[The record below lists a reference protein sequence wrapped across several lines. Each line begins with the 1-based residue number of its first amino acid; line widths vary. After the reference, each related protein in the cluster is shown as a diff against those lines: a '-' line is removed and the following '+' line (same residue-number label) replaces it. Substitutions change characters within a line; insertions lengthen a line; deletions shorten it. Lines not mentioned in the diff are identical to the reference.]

1 MKHSVAGVAPDLL
14 APVYQDRFLALF
26 GVAARKSLIEWTRAP
41 AADAQL
47 ALLDASSSGDAVPA
61 STPCVIYVGKAAG
74 GAEKSRSERWVS
86 HLPAEFTVSDLIDAL
101 DRAAVFLMD
110 WAVRQRMVA
119 ARAAAAATQTQV
131 PAQAGEPSGAMVS
144 DDQFQL
150 TSWVSLDAPYNTGA
164 CVRAMALLTR
174 APINLR
180 QLCGHSGLDV
190 DTARALIASLHRRGV
205 LRHTQ
210 HQAAAAAMSSKA
222 AQEQVQ
228 RGRPV
233 RVGLIQRLTRWVRV
247 GGRV

>member
-14 APVYQDRFLALF
+14 APVYLDRFVALF
-26 GVAARKSLIEWTRAP
+26 GVAARKSLIQWTRASTGE
-41 AADAQL
+41 AQL
-47 ALLDASSSGDAVPA
+47 AFLDASSKGDVVPA
-61 STPCVIYVGKAAG
+61 STPCVIYIGKTSAAT
-74 GAEKSRSERWVS
+74 EKARNARWVS

-110 WAVRQRMVA
+110 WSARQKIAAAKAVA
-119 ARAAAAATQTQV
+119 AAV
-131 PAQAGEPSGAMVS
+131 PVS
-144 DDQFQL
+144 APPVAPAPESEDQFQL

-190 DTARALIASLHRRGV
+190 DTARELIASLNRRGV
-205 LRHTQ
+205 LRHTA
-210 HQAAAAAMSSKA
+210 HKPVAVLASNA
-222 AQEQVQ
+222 AQEQVN

-233 RVGLIQRLTRWVRV
+233 RMGLVQRLTRWVRV